1 MTDSA
6 PPAPDAPGQ
15 APGLA
20 IDTTVAIVGGGLA
33 GMTMAAL
40 LGGAG
45 LDVAVIDRESRP
57 DRAAPD
63 FDGRTT
69 AISYATRKVLEG
81 AGLWAPVAGRAAPIL
96 DIRIADDAYRPG
108 APGVSLHFDH
118 REMAGRTGGEPFG
131 HIVENPVLR
140 AAQFDRIDRLST
152 VRHLSPARVVGL
164 DLPASGAE
172 PGRGTVTLADG
183 TRVSA
188 DLVVGADGRGSFVRR
203 AAGIAATRWSYRQEA
218 VVCWF
223 THERPHHGVALEH
236 FLPAGPF
243 AVLPMLDDA
252 HGRPRS
258 ALVWTER
265 PDRAKTLT
273 LGEDA
278 EFRAALQTT
287 LGDWLGAVTGTGR
300 RFRYPLGVV
309 HARRYTA
316 PRLALI
322 GEAAHGIHPIAGQG
336 LNLGLRDAAWLAEL
350 VVDAARLG
358 GDPGAAPLLARY
370 ERGRRLDNTM
380 MIGVTDALDRLFST
394 GLPPVRAAREAGL
407 AAVGRLPPLKRLFMG
422 QAMGLAGNA
431 RSRLLRDEP
440 L

>member
-1 MTDSA
+1 MSDA
-6 PPAPDAPGQ
+6 DRRRAPGNGA
-15 APGLA
+15 APVV
-20 IDTTVAIVGGGLA
+20 DTRVLIVGGGLA
-33 GMTMAAL
+33 GMTLAAL

-45 LDVAVIDRESRP
+45 IDATVVDRESRP
-57 DRAAPD
+57 DRSAPD

-69 AISYATRKVLEG
+69 AISYATRKVLDG
-81 AGLWAPVAGRAAPIL
+81 AGLWAPVAGRAAPIR

-108 APGVSLHFDH
+108 APGVFLHFDH

-140 AAQFDRIDRLST
+140 AAQFARVDGLPA
-152 VRHLSPARVVGL
+152 VRHLAPARVVAL
-164 DLPASGAE
+164 DLP
-172 PGRGTVTLADG
+172 RGGADG
-183 TRVSA
+183 RRATATLDDGRRIRA
-188 DLVVGADGRGSFVRR
+188 ELVVGADGRASFVRR
-203 AAGIAATRWSYRQEA
+203 AAGIAADRWSYDQAA

-223 THERPHHGVALEH
+223 AHAEPHRGLALEH

-243 AVLPMLDDA
+243 AVLPMLDDDR
-252 HGRPRS
+252 GRPRS

-265 PDRAKTLT
+265 PARAERLAA
-273 LGEDA
+273 LDDVR
-278 EFRAALQTT
+278 FRAALQRT
-287 LGDWLGAVTGTGR
+287 LGDWLGEVVDAGR

-309 HARRYTA
+309 HARRYVA

-350 VVDAARLG
+350 AVDAARLG
-358 GDPGAAPLLARY
+358 GDVGAAPLLARY
-370 ERGRRLDNTM
+370 ERGRRLDNTL

-422 QAMGLAGNA
+422 QAMGLAGTA
-431 RSRLLRDEP
+431 RARLLRGEP